1 MGDKVNGAQKQIASG
16 DGSQARKT
24 GADGVGASADAKKE
38 DERNE

>member
-24 GADGVGASADAKKE
+24 AADGVAAGAKKE